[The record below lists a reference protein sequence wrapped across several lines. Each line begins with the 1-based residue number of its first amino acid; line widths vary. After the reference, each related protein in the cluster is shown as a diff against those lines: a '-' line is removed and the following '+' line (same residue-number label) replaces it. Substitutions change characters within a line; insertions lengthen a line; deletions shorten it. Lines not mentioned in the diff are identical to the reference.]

1 MRRSP
6 QPARGRLRRAVGVG
20 AATVLLAGGVAACG
34 KDGPADTLDEFLAG
48 WRSGSLDKV
57 GFVTADGGRIAAR
70 DVVDQLQSLSGD
82 LAKTPLVLAR
92 QGKPKIT
99 GDIASSAVKLDWTL
113 PGGTPWSYE
122 TTVRMTKQNSDGWRV
137 IWEPAIVNSELSV
150 GDKLKVRRV
159 AADRSA
165 ILDATGKPIVTKQPV
180 VTIGVRPDKIKNLP
194 GLTKALNAA
203 FKKAGATV
211 NLANLKSRVDKADP
225 GAFVDLITL
234 RRSDYDKIRDD
245 VRPLQGTVFREE
257 ERDLAPTRAFARAL
271 LGTADAATK
280 DDIDANPDTVFQGDI
295 VGHGGLQQRYDTTLR
310 GTAGQSVVIARTAP
324 DDNVEETQI
333 FSTKPVPGKPV
344 KVTLDVKAQN
354 AADAA
359 VAGEKQPSAMVAIK
373 ISDGSVLAVA
383 NGPDGGN
390 VNNAF
395 GAQVPPGSTFKMVS
409 TYGLLQKKK
418 VAPNTVVECP
428 KTRVVDGRT
437 FKNADNEVLGKVQFH
452 TDFAESCN
460 TAFVG
465 LAPALGADG
474 LQSAS
479 AALGLGGDWDLGI
492 DAFSGKVSSGNS
504 PTELAAA
511 TFGQGTTVV
520 SPLAMAAAT
529 AAVARGRFEQPK
541 LVLDPPPSNPAAA
554 GAALDATALASLRA
568 MMREVVT
575 KGTGTGLR
583 NVPGGPVS
591 GKTGTAEFE
600 TGSKDTHAWFVG
612 YQGDIAFAVMVQKG
626 GAGADAAVPIVDRFL
641 TAMNKK

>member
-1 MRRSP
+1 M
-6 QPARGRLRRAVGVG
+6 
-20 AATVLLAGGVAACG
+20 
-34 KDGPADTLDEFLAG
+34 
-48 WRSGSLDKV
+48 
-57 GFVTADGGRIAAR
+57 
-70 DVVDQLQSLSGD
+70 
-82 LAKTPLVLAR
+82 
-92 QGKPKIT
+92 
-99 GDIASSAVKLDWTL
+99 
-113 PGGTPWSYE
+113 
-122 TTVRMTKQNSDGWRV
+122 
-137 IWEPAIVNSELSV
+137 
-150 GDKLKVRRV
+150 
-159 AADRSA
+159 
-165 ILDATGKPIVTKQPV
+165 
-180 VTIGVRPDKIKNLP
+180 
-194 GLTKALNAA
+194 
-203 FKKAGATV
+203 
-211 NLANLKSRVDKADP
+211 
-225 GAFVDLITL
+225 
-234 RRSDYDKIRDD
+234 
-245 VRPLQGTVFREE
+245 
-257 ERDLAPTRAFARAL
+257 
-271 LGTADAATK
+271 
-280 DDIDANPDTVFQGDI
+280 
-295 VGHGGLQQRYDTTLR
+295 
-310 GTAGQSVVIARTAP
+310 
-324 DDNVEETQI
+324 
-333 FSTKPVPGKPV
+333 
-344 KVTLDVKAQN
+344 
-354 AADAA
+354 
-359 VAGEKQPSAMVAIK
+359 
-373 ISDGSVLAVA
+373 
-383 NGPDGGN
+383 
-390 VNNAF
+390 
-395 GAQVPPGSTFKMVS
+395 
-409 TYGLLQKKK
+409 
-418 VAPNTVVECP
+418 
-428 KTRVVDGRT
+428 
-437 FKNADNEVLGKVQFH
+437 GKVQFH

-600 TGSKDTHAWFVG
+600 TGSKDTHAGFVG